1 MRRRQSINISL
12 AAGDP
17 GKDLFAYLFLLIMVF
32 SFMLLMS
39 LEQSGSAQTAPD
51 QKKRG
56 GSTFSKVAK
65 ETLATLENRDSKIF
79 LRFGK
84 DIYDPQTDLKRLEQD
99 KRIVMKKQGETIQK
113 VLYIKKTKDN
123 GISLS
128 QYLET
133 FKSFSENN
141 ISIAFAVT
149 I

>member
-32 SFMLLMS
+32 SFMLIMS
-39 LEQSGSAQTAPD
+39 LEQPGSAQAAPD
-51 QKKRG
+51 RKKRG
-56 GSTFSKVAK
+56 GSTFSKLAK
-65 ETLATLENRDSKIF
+65 QRLATLENRDSKIY

-99 KRIVMKKQGETIQK
+99 KRIVIKKQGKTIQK
-113 VLYIKKTKDN
+113 ILYIKKTKDN
-123 GISLS
+123 NISLS

-133 FKSFSENN
+133 FKSFSDHN